1 MCVCEYVRVEDVC
14 VFVKV
19 CVFDHVNG
27 CLPGVVEVAHVDGR
41 VRGLSLQDGRM
52 VRVEDVCVCECVCV
66 RACVHVNGCL
76 LIGDEM
82 GSLR

>member
-1 MCVCEYVRVEDVC
+1 MRVEDVC

-52 VRVEDVCVCECVCV
+52 VRVEDVCVC
-66 RACVHVNGCL
+66 L
-76 LIGDEM
+76 
-82 GSLR
+82 